1 MSKWGKNKKQEN
13 PMTYDSWYFEIILW
27 HLLSRTHWKMFVYML
42 TLLLFFGATEWKYVY
57 EGVYLSESRFWWF

>member
-1 MSKWGKNKKQEN
+1 MSKWEKNKKQEN

-42 TLLLFFGATEWKYVY
+42 MLLLFFGVTECKKRIMYMKVY
-57 EGVYLSESRFWWF
+57 I